1 MERFGILN
9 YEFLE
14 YYAEIIFE
22 DLENC
27 LFLQHN
33 TSNVMVE
40 NRVFKRK
47 IYSKLLEWKQEENG
61 KKALLVKGARRVGKS
76 TIVEEFA
83 RNEYKSYMLIDF
95 SKASAEVKSLF
106 NDLMDL
112 DYIFLRLQTIYNVVL
127 ENRQSVI
134 IFDEVQECPMARQA
148 IKALVKD
155 HRYDYIET
163 GSLISIRKNTQKIII
178 PSEETRIEM
187 YPMDYEEFRW
197 ALGDEATVPLLSKF
211 YEKQIPLEQALRKSM
226 RDFRLY
232 MLVGG
237 MPQAVNE
244 YLNTNN
250 MSCVDNEKRS
260 IINLYLDDF
269 LKIDPS
275 GRASRLF
282 RAIPS
287 ELNKNASR
295 YQVASV
301 LNDSERKNL
310 DEVLEKMR
318 DSMTVNFAYH
328 SNDPNVGLS
337 LNCNMNQYKMYISDT
352 GLFVT
357 LAFWDKDVTE
367 NVIYEKMLSDKLS
380 ANLGY
385 VYENI
390 VAQILT
396 VNGNNLFYHTWPT
409 ESGKHNY
416 EVDFLL
422 SRGAKIWPLEVK
434 SSGYKSHISLD
445 EFCKKFSER
454 IGNRFLVYTKDYR
467 RDEATTLL
475 PILMTMFL

>member
-1 MERFGILN
+1 MEL
-9 YEFLE
+9 
-14 YYAEIIFE
+14 
-22 DLENC
+22 C
-27 LFLQHN
+27 VFLQGMKS
-33 TSNVMVE
+33 TTMEE

-47 IYSKLLEWKQEENG
+47 IYGKLLEWKQEEDG
-61 KKALLVKGARRVGKS
+61 KSAILVKGTRRVGKS

-83 RNEYKSYMLIDF
+83 RNEYKSYMLVDF
-95 SKASAEVKSLF
+95 SKASLEVKSLF

-112 DYIFLRLQTIYNVVL
+112 NYIFLRLQAIYNVVL
-127 ENRQSVI
+127 ESRQSVI
-134 IFDEVQECPMARQA
+134 IFDEVQECPLARQA
-148 IKALVKD
+148 IKTLVKD

-163 GSLISIRKNTQKIII
+163 GSLISIRKNTENIII
-178 PSEETRIEM
+178 PSEETSIEM

-197 ALGDEATVPLLSKF
+197 ALGDEATVPLLNQF
-211 YEKQIPLEQALRKSM
+211 YEKRMPLAQALRKSM

-232 MLVGG
+232 MLIGG

-250 MSCVDNEKRS
+250 MSRVDKEKRK
-260 IINLYLDDF
+260 IINLYLEDF

-287 ELNKNASR
+287 ELSKNASR
-295 YQVASV
+295 YQVGSV

-337 LNCNMNQYKMYISDT
+337 LHCDMDQYKMFVGDT

-367 NVIYEKMLSDKLS
+367 NVIYEKLLSDKLS

-390 VAQILT
+390 VAQVLT
-396 VNGNNLFYHTWPT
+396 SKGNHLFYHTWPT

-422 SRGAKIWPLEVK
+422 SRGTKIWPLEVK
-434 SSGYKSHISLD
+434 SSGYKSHNSLD
-445 EFCKKFSER
+445 TFCKKFSDR
-454 IGNRFLVYTKDYR
+454 IGERFLVYTKDYR
-467 RDEATTLL
+467 RDSETTLL
-475 PILMTMFL
+475 PVFMTMFL